1 MSNLDISITKDDQ
14 VTIIRLCGSADMQ
27 EANMLNQH
35 LEKVFEEKCYT
46 LVIDLSELKFTSSM
60 GLGSLIMA
68 HTTCRENMGRLAV
81 VNPQP
86 AVLKIFQTT
95 RLDQLFTIFKSIKEA
110 KESVCEG

>member
-14 VTIIRLCGSADMQ
+14 ATIISLNGSADMQ
-27 EANMLNQH
+27 EANMLNEH

-68 HTTCRENMGRLAV
+68 HSACKENMGRLAI

-86 AVLKIFQTT
+86 AVMKIFITT
-95 RLDQLFTIFKSIKEA
+95 RLDQLFNIFKSVEEA
-110 KESVCEG
+110 KEALREG

>member
-46 LVIDLSELKFTSSM
+46 LIIDLSELKFTSSM
-60 GLGSLIMA
+60 GLGSLITA
-68 HTTCRENMGRLAV
+68 HTTCKENMGRLAV

-86 AVLKIFQTT
+86 AVLKIFQTM
-95 RLDQLFTIFKSIKEA
+95 RLDQLFTIFESLEQAKEA
-110 KESVCEG
+110 ILEG